1 MKKLILISLFF
12 SLNTFSTENSEYE
25 TLTNL
30 VHEDGANK
38 YESVAIANGLIDEL
52 NFIFEMWVTD
62 SHFIYGDHVCG
73 PDCRQDLNFKI
84 NLPTT
89 SFDLNDDGVK
99 EVFVVLNHPLTC
111 GSSGCDTYIIQQQGD
126 AWEIIYRGKEIR
138 RILAK
143 KTNDY
148 YLIYDDMSKYDDYL
162 CSFNK
167 IEYECKIVEDTHSS
181 IPHSHQTS
189 TTINNL

>member
-1 MKKLILISLFF
+1 MKIIILISLFF
-12 SLNTFSTENSEYE
+12 SFNTFSTENSEYE

-30 VHEDGANK
+30 VYEDGANK

-62 SHFIYGDHVCG
+62 SHFIYGDPVCG
-73 PDCRQDLNFKI
+73 PECRQDLNFKI

-99 EVFVVLNHPLTC
+99 EVFVVFNHPLTC
-111 GSSGCDTYIIQQQGD
+111 GSSSCDTYIIQQQGD
-126 AWEIIYRGKEIR
+126 GWEIIYRGKEIR

-167 IEYECKIVEDTHSS
+167 IEYECKIVEGTKK
-181 IPHSHQTS
+181 
-189 TTINNL
+189 